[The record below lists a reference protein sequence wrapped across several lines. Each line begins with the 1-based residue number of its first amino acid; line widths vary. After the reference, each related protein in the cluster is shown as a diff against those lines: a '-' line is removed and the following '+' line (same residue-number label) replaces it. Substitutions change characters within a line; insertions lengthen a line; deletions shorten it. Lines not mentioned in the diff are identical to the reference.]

1 MGNGF
6 YIVEISSNSQNL
18 YITAF
23 NIEYTESLVLKI
35 NGPSSKDLLK
45 KFDYDFEQM
54 AQCLRI
60 MENPKKLV
68 LLNPY
73 F

>member
-23 NIEYTESLVLKI
+23 NIEYNESLVLKI